1 VRNFFFTRFKRRL
14 IKKSIIDNIESKTQ
28 KYIILTGILIRA
40 RNSRI
45 YSACNNF
52 TKSKIFKTSTVLAII
67 ANGIVLS
74 ISSDRNQKELDKIL
88 EYLNFGF
95 FVFFMIELVS
105 KLIGQGFRHYI
116 RDRFNWFDGL
126 VVIVSAIDITLLYAL
141 PANLES
147 SSSGAITALRVF
159 RLIRIF

>member
-1 VRNFFFTRFKRRL
+1 
-14 IKKSIIDNIESKTQ
+14 
-28 KYIILTGILIRA
+28 LTGILIRA

-105 KLIGQGFRHYI
+105 KLIG
-116 RDRFNWFDGL
+116 
-126 VVIVSAIDITLLYAL
+126 
-141 PANLES
+141 
-147 SSSGAITALRVF
+147 
-159 RLIRIF
+159 